1 MQMQTALVEYIE
13 GAYHITNE
21 PLLRRRHELL
31 ETNGVI
37 SQLPYIESSARFDTG
52 KRYDALSL
60 PEPVRELLTL
70 LATPTGGRVIFNPP
84 YSHQAEALE
93 AVLSQ
98 QQRNLIVTT
107 GTGSGKTET
116 FLLPILGRLAREA
129 ATDPTAF
136 GERAVRALLLYP
148 MNALVNDQLAR
159 LRLLFGATSTAG
171 WFVKKAGRPAKF
183 GRYTSRTP
191 FPGVIPDDTA
201 RLLDRFRGLKFYFDL
216 EQKAKNGDAKTAK
229 IIRLLKGRGKWPVKI
244 NPQGSE
250 FGFSTWFGSGQWF
263 DKNKILK
270 RAIERLAD
278 PELITRFEMQQSPP
292 DLLVTNYSMLEYMML
307 RPIERSIFDVS
318 KAFYANHPQEKLVL
332 VLDEAHLYRGAQGT
346 EVAMLIRR
354 LRCRLGLT
362 PDRLQVI
369 CTSASFG
376 DSHKAKSFAASLSGT
391 DESLF
396 TVLSGSKTYSTPSAN
411 GDKPTAEVLA
421 AIRLAK
427 LRTGEYRDRFQA
439 ILDLLEFRRD
449 RLKEHRYKVRISDEE
464 KTSLPGAKIRVF
476 GLRSDGSTH
485 DEIVKVAIGGETVT
499 KTGYVAVVDI
509 ESPIAC
515 EVARADGAAGLLF
528 DREGGVSI
536 PRDGDALS
544 RILYDVLNDL
554 PVVGRLLNLTSGAL
568 HPDDP
573 ETTQGGGA
581 AQEVSQLAKRLFP
594 NIDQELAQQATDTLI
609 ELASMAKA
617 DPSAAP
623 LLAARVHRF
632 FRGLPGLWACSDRS
646 CTQLKKS
653 EQDASPVGQLYVQ
666 PLRTCSCGARVFEL
680 HTCRTCGSAYFIA
693 WTLTPD
699 SPEYLWHQDVGE
711 IDDADAEVK
720 PVQLL
725 LEDPTEY
732 FDANDDSAQ
741 RFVER
746 YLDPVTGRLSNLP
759 GETTRPVWLPPFS
772 VDQQPGL
779 FPKCPCCQKQGTEI
793 MDLKTKGDEPF
804 QQLIASQLLEQPPRP
819 DVDTPLRGRKA
830 LIFSDGRQPASR
842 LAGKLGDN
850 SLRDSVRPLLLD
862 GYQWFREQYPDNLE
876 RVQSLR
882 YAYAAL
888 LAGAYRNDVKL
899 TPKIRG
905 GEHSFYDHVS
915 KINTLLKE
923 NADWESMADAADS
936 ISTQIPRA
944 ILLALYEV
952 LFNKQTGVH
961 SLALAALIPR
971 LSDAQRNALNKLPA
985 PPVPV
990 HLTENERREHLLGL
1004 WVRLMADR
1012 RAILLPGTPTQWIG
1026 TSEGAR
1032 LNLQQGGFSTI
1043 LKPILS
1049 AAFVRDNLSSNSS
1062 GTSGPWLNYF
1072 STQLGYA
1079 QNAGKFLL
1087 NGTFAALVGA
1097 DSTQWQRCERCS
1109 WVQPLSILD
1118 SNTCQQCHSHN
1129 TVQALDMG
1137 PHSVFQKRKGLYR
1150 RLTERL
1156 ASPNRGAWSPHPFV
1170 AEEHTAAIGAIDSQQ
1185 SFSRAEWY
1193 EMRFQDLEVE
1203 GPAQEPGGPVDVLS
1217 CTTTM
1222 EVGIDIGSLTAV
1234 ALRNVPPNRANYQQ
1248 RAGRAGRRGS
1258 SLSTVITYADQGSHD
1273 QKFFSDPAAM
1283 ICGPVSDP
1291 ILNLDNPDIVVR
1303 HGYAFIL
1310 GLFQQEK
1317 ITDQWANAR
1326 DRANIFASLGWV
1338 GDFRSG
1344 TSEEFSYRGLEK
1356 WINDNEDQLEQSL
1369 RDLMP
1374 NEFVESCGER
1384 LKGLP
1389 LELLQKLRDSEAG
1402 PIDETQKPEG
1412 ISGDGSSDAF
1422 DDQWDDFSGSTSQST
1437 EMPKIT
1443 DISAE
1448 SSDAGRD
1455 ANKLLDRLFD
1465 KAVVPS
1471 YAFPT
1476 DVVSMTVFDRKLSDP
1491 YHAVIKYAPQRGLSQ
1506 ALSSYAPGHEVFI
1519 DGLRHYSF
1527 AIYSQMPSDRYNAWM
1542 NRHLYYECSQC
1553 GYVEVKEKDA
1563 TGHFVGELVDCPA
1576 CRSMKDFGPAIYW
1589 MTPPGFAHPYDM
1601 DEDLAIEDPPD
1612 LTRPTHAKL
1621 TAEFQQSES
1630 PDEQFHLEGRGFLK
1644 WARKEEL
1651 FITNAGSRTAQHPG
1665 FRYCTFCGR
1674 IEPNGWAEGTL
1685 SHATHSKPYPDH
1697 RGRDGK
1703 EVCSHRGAVKTVT
1716 LGTRFRSDVALYRL
1730 QFGKEI
1736 RLTPGSMLARIAL
1749 GTLANAMSATVVRH
1763 LEIERNNVGGEY
1775 RPALTAGGATGSEV
1789 DIYLYDTTSGGAGF
1803 VQSATSDAK
1812 AFLCRTLELLE
1823 DCDCTHSC
1831 YKCLHNYENRYLHAD
1846 LDRKVAS
1853 AVLKHVLGLETRP
1866 TLDAETEDRLLASL
1880 VRDMQDSG
1888 HKQIA
1893 SGPGYL
1899 QLPEV
1904 DNRRIV
1910 LSHSLNPTVPATK
1923 RATDAISEAPQQV
1936 VIPHLMVERA
1946 LPLAVNR
1953 ALGVPATDPVPTDA
1967 LPSFVQVLKEGGVP
1981 VYNLRQLSNG
1991 WIDVEPLFRV
2001 SVGKITKGSTF
2012 LLRLEEPLLEKFPI
2026 KKSERV
2032 VGRITPG
2039 TLLLMQRLESVPPTN
2054 AMSGHVAIVRH
2065 RNEMFRATRS
2075 PVTLGS
2081 LQWRGERIRVGY
2093 VSTRPNCK
2101 PEILSTEGLEV
2112 LAVMRGVYH
2121 AGELMLTEVEK
2132 DEGFQDGE

>member
-1 MQMQTALVEYIE
+1 MQLQTALVEYIE
-13 GAYHITNE
+13 GAYHVANE
-21 PLLRRRHELL
+21 QLLRRRHELL

-37 SQLPYIESSARFDTG
+37 SQLPYIESSARFDVG
-52 KRYDALSL
+52 GQYDTLSL
-60 PEPVRELLTL
+60 PDPVRELLSL
-70 LATPTGGRVIFNPP
+70 LASSTGGSVIFNPP

-93 AVLSQ
+93 AILSDQ
-98 QQRNLIVTT
+98 PRNLIVTT

-129 ATDPTAF
+129 ATDPSAF
-136 GERAVRALLLYP
+136 GERAVRVLLLYP

-159 LRLLFGATSTAG
+159 LRLLFGATSTAR
-171 WFVKKAGRPAKF
+171 WFKEKAGRPPKF

-216 EQKAKNGDAKTAK
+216 EQKAKKGDTKTAK
-229 IIRLLKGRGKWPVKI
+229 IIHLLKARGKWPVKI
-244 NPQGSE
+244 NPNGSE
-250 FGFSTWFGSGQWF
+250 LGFSTWFGGGQWF
-263 DKNKILK
+263 DKNGVLK
-270 RAIERLAD
+270 RAIERLSD
-278 PELITRFEMQQSPP
+278 PELVTRFEMQQAPP

-307 RPIERSIFDVS
+307 RPIERSIFDMS
-318 KAFYANHPQEKLVL
+318 KAYYANHRKEKLIL

-376 DSHKAKSFAASLSGT
+376 DSQKAKSFAASLSGT
-391 DESLF
+391 DETLF
-396 TVLSGSKTYSTPSAN
+396 TVLSGSKKFSTPSAG
-411 GDKPTAEVLA
+411 GDKLMANVFAE
-421 AIRLAK
+421 IRLSK
-427 LRTGEYRDRFQA
+427 LRTGEYRDRFKSIA
-439 ILDLLEFRRD
+439 GLLDIRRD
-449 RLKEHRYKVRISDEE
+449 CIKEHLYRVRISDEV
-464 KTSLPGAKIRVF
+464 TTNSPGATIRIT
-476 GLRSDGSTH
+476 GLMSNGSTQ
-485 DEIVKVAIGGETVT
+485 DESVRVAIGGEAMTRT
-499 KTGYVAVVDI
+499 SYVAIVGID
-509 ESPIAC
+509 SPLDC
-515 EVARADGAAGLLF
+515 EVIREDGAAGLLF
-528 DREGGVSI
+528 DRVGGFSI
-536 PRDGDALS
+536 QRDGDALS
-544 RILYDVLNDL
+544 RVLYDVLNDL
-554 PVVGRLLNLTSGAL
+554 PVVGRLLNLTSGAV

-573 ETTQGGGA
+573 ETGHGGGA
-581 AQEVSQLAKRLFP
+581 AQEVNLLAKRLFP
-594 NIDQELAQQATDTLI
+594 TVSQELAQQATDSLI

-617 DPSAAP
+617 DPSATP

-632 FRGLPGLWACSDRS
+632 FRGLQGLWACSDPS
-646 CTQLKKS
+646 CNQLPES
-653 EQDASPVGQLYVQ
+653 ERDVSPVGQLYVQ

-680 HTCRTCGSAYFIA
+680 HTCRTCGSSYFIA

-720 PVQLL
+720 PIQLL

-732 FDANDDSAQ
+732 FDPTDDSAQ
-741 RFVER
+741 RFVEK
-746 YLDPVTGRLSNLP
+746 YLDPVTGRLSDFP
-759 GETTRPVWLPPFS
+759 GDTTRPVWLPPFA
-772 VDQQPGL
+772 VDHSPGL
-779 FPKCPCCQKQGTEI
+779 FPKCPCCKKPGTEI

-862 GYQWFREQYPDNLE
+862 GYQWFREQYPKELE

-882 YAYAAL
+882 HAYAAL
-888 LAGAYRNDVKL
+888 LAGAFRNDVKL

-905 GEHSFYDHVS
+905 GEHSFYDHVA
-915 KINTLLKE
+915 KINTLMKE
-923 NADWESMADAADS
+923 GADWESLADAADS
-936 ISTQIPRA
+936 ISAQIPRA

-952 LFNKQTGVH
+952 LFNRQTGVH
-961 SLALAALIPR
+961 ALALSALIPR
-971 LSDAQRNALNKLPA
+971 LSDAQRNALNRLPA
-985 PPVPV
+985 PPAPA
-990 HLTENERREHLLGL
+990 HLPDNERREHLLTL

-1012 RAILLPGTPTQWIG
+1012 RAIFLPGTPLDWID
-1026 TSEGAR
+1026 TSEGAK
-1032 LNLQQGGFSTI
+1032 LNLQPGGFSNI
-1043 LKPILS
+1043 LKPLLTPPFI
-1049 AAFVRDNLSSNSS
+1049 RDNLTSNN
-1062 GTSGPWLNYF
+1062 GIAGPWLNF
-1072 STQLGYA
+1072 FITSLGYA

-1087 NGTFAALVGA
+1087 NGTYAALVRA
-1097 DSTQWQRCERCS
+1097 DSTSWQRCERCS
-1109 WVQPLSILD
+1109 WVQPLSLLD
-1118 SNTCQQCHSHN
+1118 SNTCPQCHSRN
-1129 TVQALDMG
+1129 TVKSLDMG
-1137 PHSVFQKRKGLYR
+1137 PNSVFQKRKGLYR

-1156 ASPNRGAWSPHPFV
+1156 ASPNRGTWSPHPFV
-1170 AEEHTAAIGAIDSQQ
+1170 AEEHTAAIGAVDSQQ

-1193 EMRFQDLEVE
+1193 EMRFQDLEVD
-1203 GPAQEPGGPVDVLS
+1203 GPSGEPGGPVDVLS

-1258 SLSTVITYADQGSHD
+1258 SLSTVVTYADQGSHD

-1317 ITDQWANAR
+1317 ITDQWANSK

-1344 TSEEFSYRGLEK
+1344 TAEEFSYRGLEK
-1356 WINDNEDQLEQSL
+1356 WINDNEQMLAQSL

-1374 NEFVESCGER
+1374 HEFVESSGER

-1389 LELLQKLRDSEAG
+1389 QELLQKLRDCEAG
-1402 PIDETQKPEG
+1402 PIEKTQEG
-1412 ISGDGSSDAF
+1412 EGVQRDATPDAF
-1422 DDQWDDFSGSTSQST
+1422 DGDWDDFSGSST
-1437 EMPKIT
+1437 EST
-1443 DISAE
+1443 DAPEQTEIAAE

-1465 KAVVPS
+1465 KAVLPS

-1527 AIYSQMPSDRYNAWM
+1527 AIYSQMSSDRYDAWKQ
-1542 NRHLYYECSQC
+1542 RQLYYECSQC
-1553 GYVEVKEKDA
+1553 GYVEVKEKD
-1563 TGHFVGELVDCPA
+1563 TNGHFEGELANCPA
-1576 CRSMKDFGPAIYW
+1576 CRSIKDFGPAINW
-1589 MTPPGFAHPYDM
+1589 MTPPGFAHPYDQS
-1601 DEDLAIEDPPD
+1601 DDLAIEDPPD

-1621 TAEFQQSES
+1621 TAEFQQTES
-1630 PDEQFHLEGRGFLK
+1630 PDEQFQVNGRGFLK
-1644 WARKEEL
+1644 WAKKEEL
-1651 FITNAGSRTAQHPG
+1651 FITNAGSRTTQNPG

-1674 IEPNGWAEGTL
+1674 IEPNGWTEGTL
-1685 SHATHSKPYPDH
+1685 GRATHSKPYPNH
-1697 RGRDGK
+1697 RGREGK
-1703 EVCSHRGAVKTVT
+1703 EICSHRGAVKTVT

-1736 RLTPGSMLARIAL
+1736 RLRPGSTLARIAL
-1749 GTLANAMSATVVRH
+1749 GTLANAMSAAVVRQ

-1803 VQSATSDAK
+1803 VQAATSDAK
-1812 AFLCRTLELLE
+1812 AFLHRTLELLE

-1853 AVLKHVLGLETRP
+1853 AVLKHVLGREAQP
-1866 TLDAETEDRLLASL
+1866 NLDMETEDRLLASL
-1880 VRDMQDSG
+1880 IRDLNDSG
-1888 HKQIA
+1888 HKHIV

-1899 QLPEV
+1899 ELPEA
-1904 DNRRIV
+1904 DNRRVV
-1910 LSHSLNPTVPATK
+1910 LGHSLNPDVPATQ
-1923 RATDAISEAPQQV
+1923 RAAEALAV
-1936 VIPHLMVERA
+1936 SSSKVIIPHLMVERA

-1953 ALGVPATDPVPTDA
+1953 ALGVPTTNPVPKDSIPPFA
-1967 LPSFVQVLKEGGVP
+1967 QVVTEGGVP
-1981 VYNLRQLSNG
+1981 VYNLKQLSHG
-1991 WIDVEPLFRV
+1991 WTDVEPIVRV
-2001 SVGKITKGSTF
+2001 SVGNITRDTAF
-2012 LLRLEEPLLEKFPI
+2012 LLQLEEPLLEKFPI
-2026 KKSERV
+2026 IRTERV
-2032 VGRITPG
+2032 VGRVTPG
-2039 TLLLMQRLESVPPTN
+2039 TLLLMQRFDSVPPTRM
-2054 AMSGHVAIVRH
+2054 MSGHIAVVRH
-2065 RNEMFRATRS
+2065 RTESFRATRS
-2075 PVTLGS
+2075 PVTLGR

-2101 PEILSTEGLEV
+2101 PEILATDGLEV
-2112 LAVMRGVYH
+2112 LAVMRAIYH
-2121 AGELMLTEVEK
+2121 AGELIATEAET
-2132 DEGFQDGE
+2132 DESVPDGN